1 MKSIRALLLV
11 SFAFVSAASFGSMGC
26 ISHTPPP
33 GPAAPNHASGAVAS
47 AKLRVAG
54 AAAQPYRDA
63 LASKLTEAG
72 LTVVN
77 DGGDLEL
84 ALDVQ
89 VKTDDMV
96 SGDDDDS
103 DPNTVGTEV
112 AQYTA
117 TLVVT
122 QKGVNV
128 ATLTITPSYGLRKTL
143 GDGSTIGTMMSKDE
157 ADTSFRVA
165 ALAELVNQF
174 TASAEVAKAAA
185 TKK

>member
-11 SFAFVSAASFGSMGC
+11 SSLAFVSIAAGC
-26 ISHTPPP
+26 VSHTPPP
-33 GPAAPNHASGAVAS
+33 GPAAPKHASGAVAS
-47 AKLRVAG
+47 VKLHVAG

-72 LTVVN
+72 LTVVA
-77 DGGDLEL
+77 DGGDLDL

-122 QKGVNV
+122 KKGANV
-128 ATLTITPSYGLRKTL
+128 ASLQITPSYDLRKTL
-143 GDGSTIGTMMSKDE
+143 GDGSTVGTMMTKDE
-157 ADTSFRVA
+157 ADSSFRVA
-165 ALAELVNQF
+165 ALADLVNQF
-174 TASAEVAKAAA
+174 TASPEVAKA
-185 TKK
+185 TTSQP

>member
-1 MKSIRALLLV
+1 MKSIRALLLA
-11 SFAFVSAASFGSMGC
+11 SFTFVSVAAVGC
-26 ISHTPPP
+26 VAHTPPP
-33 GPAAPNHASGAVAS
+33 GPTAPNHASGAVAA
-47 AKLRVAG
+47 AKLHVVG

-63 LASKLTEAG
+63 LAKKLTEAG
-72 LTVVN
+72 FTVVA
-77 DGGDLEL
+77 DGGDFDL

-89 VKTDDMV
+89 MKLDDMV

-122 QKGVNV
+122 KKGTNV
-128 ATLTITPSYGLRKTL
+128 ASLQITPTYDLRKTT
-143 GDGSTIGTMMSKDE
+143 GDGHTIGEMMSKDE

-165 ALAELVNQF
+165 ALADLVNRF
-174 TASAEVAKAAA
+174 TASPEVAKAA
-185 TKK
+185 TSSP